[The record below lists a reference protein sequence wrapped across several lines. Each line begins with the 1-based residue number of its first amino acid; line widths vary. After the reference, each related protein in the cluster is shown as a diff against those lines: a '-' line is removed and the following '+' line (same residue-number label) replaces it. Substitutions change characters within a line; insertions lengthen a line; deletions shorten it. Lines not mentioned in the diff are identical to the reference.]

1 MILYYMKYFIKKIIN
16 EIKFIFDDMHYILF
30 YLLNEKVIN
39 NKNNKLKL
47 SFNKKMY
54 LPKK

>member
-1 MILYYMKYFIKKIIN
+1 MKYFIKKIIN

-39 NKNNKLKL
+39 NKNGKLKL
-47 SFNKKMY
+47 SFNRKIY